1 MLHAQ
6 RDAIHED
13 GMGKA
18 EYMMSP
24 AAGGCVCC
32 TGWRRGGGGKG
43 DWGTHLNGRTRRR
56 EDMERR
62 DGREL

>member
-32 TGWRRGGGGKG
+32 TGWRRGGGGEGRLG
-43 DWGTHLNGRTRRR
+43 DSPER
-56 EDMERR
+56 ENA
-62 DGREL
+62 

>member
-32 TGWRRGGGGKG
+32 TGWRRGGGEGRLG
-43 DWGTHLNGRTRRR
+43 DSPER
-56 EDMERR
+56 ENA
-62 DGREL
+62 